1 VRKLLPLILT
11 LPLLL
16 LAGCG
21 GGGGGGTTT
30 TGPTPPSTPPTQSM
44 ATAGP
49 PNVESMTIDT
59 GPAGLSP
66 PAVNTAY
73 ISVTICVPGTQTCET
88 IDHVEIDTGSI
99 GLRLLASAVG
109 TLPLPAVTDAT
120 INGNPLAECLTFADN
135 TSSYGSV
142 NVADVTLPVSGE
154 AAANINVQ
162 IIGATSAGSQG
173 NASNPACAGT
183 ANNTVDTFGA
193 NGILGVGPVLT
204 DCNTAGP
211 CAPGGASAVYYSC
224 PTATSC
230 SGFSATV
237 AEQLQNPVSLFATDN
252 NGVIVE
258 LPTISPNGAVDPT
271 PAVIVFGIG
280 TQSNNAL
287 GSAIQLLADPDT
299 GEISATLNGGAA
311 LSAYMDSGSNANFF
325 TDSSLATC
333 GPGAN
338 STFYCPTATVTED
351 VILTGF
357 DGSAPTVGNFNVA
370 DATTL
375 FSNVTFT
382 AFNDLGAPAF
392 SGSTSTLDL
401 GLPFFYGHNIYLA
414 IETPSNPT
422 PYFALAAN

>member
-11 LPLLL
+11 LPLVL

-30 TGPTPPSTPPTQSM
+30 TGPTPPATPPTQSM

-59 GPAGLSP
+59 GPAGLTP

-73 ISVTICVPGTQTCET
+73 ISVTICVPGTQTCQT

-99 GLRLLASAVG
+99 GLRLLASAV
-109 TLPLPAVTDAT
+109 TLTLPAVTDGT

-142 NVADVTLPVSGE
+142 NVADMTLPVSGE
-154 AAANINVQ
+154 AAASVNVQ
-162 IIGATSAGSQG
+162 IIGAASVGTQG
-173 NASNPACAGT
+173 NASDPACAGT

-193 NGILGVGPVLT
+193 NGILGVGPVLS
-204 DCNTAGP
+204 DCNPSGSCT
-211 CAPGGASAVYYSC
+211 PGGASAVYYSC
-224 PTATSC
+224 PTVTSC

-237 AEQLQNPVSLFATDN
+237 AQQLQNPVSLFATDN

-258 LPTISPNGAVDPT
+258 LPTISPNGVADPS

-280 TQSNNAL
+280 TESNNAL
-287 GSAIQLLADPDT
+287 GSAIKLVADPDT
-299 GEISATLNGGAA
+299 GEINATLNAGAA
-311 LSAYMDSGSNANFF
+311 LTAYMDSGSNANFF
-325 TDSSLATC
+325 ADSSLATC
-333 GPGAN
+333 GPSAD
-338 STFYCPTATVTED
+338 STFFCPTTTVTED

-357 DGSAPTVGNFNVA
+357 DGSAPTVGNFDVA

-375 FSNVTFT
+375 FSNATFT
-382 AFNDLGAPAF
+382 AFDDLGAPAF
-392 SGSTSTLDL
+392 AGSTSSLDL
-401 GLPFFYGHNIYLA
+401 GLPFFFGHNIYLA
-414 IETPSNPT
+414 IESTSNPT

>member
-1 VRKLLPLILT
+1 
-11 LPLLL
+11 
-16 LAGCG
+16 
-21 GGGGGGTTT
+21 
-30 TGPTPPSTPPTQSM
+30 M

-49 PNVESMTIDT
+49 PNVESMTIDA
-59 GPAGLSP
+59 GPAGLNP

-73 ISVTICVPGTQTCET
+73 ISVQICVPGSQTCQT

-99 GLRLLASAVG
+99 GLRLLASAV
-109 TLPLPAVTDAT
+109 TLTLPAVTDAT

-142 NVADVTLPVSGE
+142 NLADMTLPVSGE
-154 AAANINVQ
+154 TAANVNVQ
-162 IIGATSAGSQG
+162 IIGATSVGAAG

-183 ANNTVDTFGA
+183 PNDTVATFGA

-204 DCNTAGP
+204 DCNAAGS
-211 CAPGGASAVYYSC
+211 CTPGGASAVYYSC
-224 PTATSC
+224 PTATTC
-230 SGFSATV
+230 SGFSASV
-237 AEQLQNPVSLFATDN
+237 AQQIQNPVSLFATDN

-258 LPTISPNGAVDPT
+258 LPSISANGAADPS

-287 GSAIQLLADPDT
+287 GSAIKLVADPST

-311 LSAYMDSGSNANFF
+311 LTSYMDSGSNANFF
-325 TDSSLATC
+325 ADSSLATC
-333 GPGAN
+333 GPGAD

-351 VILTGF
+351 VTLTGF
-357 DGSAPTVGNFNVA
+357 DGSAPTVGNFDVA
-370 DATTL
+370 DASAL
-375 FSNVTFT
+375 FSNATFT

-401 GLPFFYGHNIYLA
+401 GLPFFFGHNIYLA
-414 IETPSNPT
+414 IESTSNPT

>member
-30 TGPTPPSTPPTQSM
+30 TGPTPPATPPTQSM

-59 GPAGLSP
+59 GPAGLTP

-73 ISVTICVPGTQTCET
+73 ISVTICVPGTQTCQT

-99 GLRLLASAVG
+99 GLRLLASAV
-109 TLPLPAVTDAT
+109 TLTLPAVTDAT

-142 NVADVTLPVSGE
+142 NVADMTLPVSGE
-154 AAANINVQ
+154 AAASVNVQ
-162 IIGATSAGSQG
+162 IIGATSVGTQG
-173 NASNPACAGT
+173 NASDPACAGT

-204 DCNTAGP
+204 DCNPSGSCT
-211 CAPGGASAVYYSC
+211 PGGASAVYYSC
-224 PTATSC
+224 PTVTSC

-237 AEQLQNPVSLFATDN
+237 AQQLQNPVSLFAKDN

-258 LPTISPNGAVDPT
+258 LPTISPNGVADPS

-280 TQSNNAL
+280 TESNNAL
-287 GSAIQLLADPDT
+287 GSAIKLVADPDT
-299 GEISATLNGGAA
+299 GEINATLNAGAA
-311 LSAYMDSGSNANFF
+311 LTAYMDSGSNANFF
-325 TDSSLATC
+325 ADSSLATC
-333 GPGAN
+333 GPSAD
-338 STFYCPTATVTED
+338 STFFCPTTTVTED

-357 DGSAPTVGNFNVA
+357 DGSAPTVGNFDVA

-375 FSNVTFT
+375 FSNATFT

-392 SGSTSTLDL
+392 AGSTSSLDL
-401 GLPFFYGHNIYLA
+401 GLPFFFGHNIYLA
-414 IETPSNPT
+414 IESTNNPT